1 MNITNTNN
9 SNDIYQSAD
18 YKRSRKAYAAQCTFE
33 YFVSILVTD
42 AFLAKLLTHMGI
54 SDSAIGIIS
63 SLVSFSFLFQ
73 LLAIYLMSHLK
84 NTKKTVITFDTLS
97 QLFFLGIYL
106 IPFLPFTV
114 GTKTIIVI
122 TCILLA
128 YICKYLI
135 YSLCFKWANSYVSPE
150 KRGEFSSIKEMISL
164 FTGIIFTL
172 AAGYVVDYFENI
184 RNLEGGFLFI
194 AAAMLILNICNFIS
208 LLLIKNDTP
217 QVQTAKKAD
226 LKTILQNTLGN
237 RSFIYVIIMTSLWD
251 MGRLMTVGF
260 LGTFKTS
267 DLLLSVG
274 AVQVINMVANLCRLA
289 IARPF
294 GRYSDKTSY
303 AKGFRLGMTLAA
315 VGFAINIFTTKQTWW
330 CIIIYTILYNV
341 SYAGIN
347 QNSYNITYSYVKS
360 DYIVQAMAIKGSIC
374 GILGFCSALVGSR
387 ILQTIQ
393 NAGNTFLG
401 IPVYGQQIL
410 SAISLLIILVAI
422 LFSVFVVEKQSR
434 MVQ

>member
-1 MNITNTNN
+1 MKNTNN
-9 SNDIYQSAD
+9 TNDIYQSPD

-73 LLAIYLMSHLK
+73 LLAINLMSHLK
-84 NTKKTVITFDTLS
+84 NTKKTVIFFDTLS

-106 IPFLPFTV
+106 IPFFPFTV
-114 GTKTIIVI
+114 GIKTIIVI

-172 AAGYVVDYFENI
+172 AVGYVVDYFESI

-194 AAAMLILNICNFIS
+194 AAAMLILNACNFIS
-208 LLLIKNDTP
+208 LLLIKNEIP

-226 LKTILQNTLGN
+226 LKTILLNTLGN
-237 RSFIYVIIMTSLWD
+237 RSFVSVIIMTSLWD

-289 IARPF
+289 ISRPF

-303 AKGFRLGMTLAA
+303 AKAFRLAMTLAA
-315 VGFAINIFTTKQTWW
+315 VGFTINIFTTKQTWW
-330 CIIIYTILYNV
+330 CIIIYSILYSV
-341 SYAGIN
+341 SFAGTN

-360 DYIVQAMAIKGSIC
+360 DYIVQAMAINRSIS
-374 GILGFCSALVGSR
+374 GILGFCAALVGSR

-410 SAISLLIILVAI
+410 SAISLLIILMAI
-422 LFSVFVVEKQSR
+422 LFSVFVVEKQNR